1 MASTYSQRLRI
12 ELIGAGDQVGTWGAT
27 TNSNFGTIVDSAIAG
42 YTAVSVTTANQ
53 ALTALNGAA
62 DQSRMA
68 IVSLTTT
75 TTANFNVYAP
85 PASKLYV
92 IKNASAYTA
101 TLYNS
106 TVLGNTT
113 AAGTG
118 VAIPAGKTMT
128 VWSDGTNFAT
138 QNNHIIGTVVGDVTG
153 NASTVTN
160 GVYTSGA
167 QTIAGVKSFTS
178 QIDAQAG
185 VLGDL
190 TGNVTGN
197 ADTATSAA
205 SVTGTSTSAVVT
217 SALGSGTASSSTFL
231 RGDRSWAAVP
241 DPIPSG
247 TKMLFVQ
254 TTAPTGWTKDTT
266 HNDKALRVVSGT
278 AATGGSVSFSAAF
291 TSQTASGTVGDTTL
305 TTAQIPAHTHPLRSG
320 DSYSGS
326 STSNVQGVPTG
337 SGYFGYVTGSTGGG
351 GSHTHT
357 FSGTAI
363 NLAVQYVDVIIATKN

>member
-12 ELIGAGDQVGTWGAT
+12 ELIGAGDQVGTWGTT

-92 IKNASAYTA
+92 IRNASGYTA

-106 TVLGNTT
+106 TVIGNTT

-138 QNNHIIGTVVGDVTG
+138 QNNHIIGTVTGDVTG

-160 GVYTSGA
+160 GVYTVGA

-197 ADTATSAA
+197 ADTATAATTAATWTTARTLTVGSTGKSVNGSANVSWSLAEIGAAATSHTHAA
-205 SVTGTSTSAVVT
+205 SDITSGTMATARL
-217 SALGSGTASSSTFL
+217 ASGTASSSTFL
-231 RGDRSWAAVP
+231 RGDSTWQAVP
-241 DPIPSG
+241 SVGEGQTWQNVSGSRALGTTYTNTTGRAIQVAASVYYSG
-247 TKMLFVQ
+247 TD
-254 TTAPTGWTKDTT
+254 A
-266 HNDKALRVVSGT
+266 AAVVSG
-278 AATGGSVSFSAAF
+278 V
-291 TSQTASGTVGDTTL
+291 
-305 TTAQIPAHTHPLRSG
+305 QILRSYTV
-320 DSYSGS
+320 SCC
-326 STSNVQGVPTG
+326 GVPQLSVFPLTFIVPPG
-337 SGYFGYVTGSTGGG
+337 ATYSVTGSSLVLWTE
-351 GSHTHT
+351 
-357 FSGTAI
+357 
-363 NLAVQYVDVIIATKN
+363 LR